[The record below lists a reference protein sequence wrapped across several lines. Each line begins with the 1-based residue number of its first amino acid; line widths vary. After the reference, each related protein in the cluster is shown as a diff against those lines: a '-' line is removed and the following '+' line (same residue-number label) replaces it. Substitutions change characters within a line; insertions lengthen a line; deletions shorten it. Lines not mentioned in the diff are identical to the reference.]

1 MSEPLVNVIRGGRV
15 ESIHRGDWV
24 LVDVHGRILA
34 HKGDPM
40 KRTYWRSSAKPF
52 QAIPTLEA
60 GAEEKYALTVEEISL
75 LCASHNGEVRHVETA
90 LAILHKMGLDES
102 ALDCGA
108 AQPMLLE
115 AAFDTVQRGESFSQ
129 LQNPCSGKH
138 SGMLAL
144 CLINGWPLENYI
156 SKDHPV
162 QKAMLKSIAHAVS
175 MDENDIGI
183 AIDGCGVPV
192 FELPLYNMALA
203 YARLSLPEAFF
214 EGAGLKAAKSVAH
227 AMTHAPFFVA
237 GTKRLDTNLMAATE
251 GRILAKLGAE
261 SVYCV
266 SLMSK
271 GMALVLKV
279 EDGSYR
285 AIDPV
290 IIDLLSRMG
299 ELSASEL
306 EKLSYHQK
314 PLLRNQRK
322 EIIGHLE
329 CVDPE
334 LDFTFDGTWSP
345 SDTRLPDVTRLPKA

>member
-24 LVDVHGRILA
+24 LVDVSGRILA

-40 KRTYWRSSAKPF
+40 KRTFWRSSAKPF
-52 QAIPTLEA
+52 QALPTLEA
-60 GAEEKYALTVEEISL
+60 GAAEKYSMTTEEISL
-75 LCASHNGEVRHVETA
+75 LCASHNGEPRHVETA
-90 LAILHKMGLDES
+90 LGLLHKMGLDES
-102 ALDCGA
+102 ALDCGP

-115 AAFDTVQRGESFSQ
+115 AAFETIGRGESFTQ

-144 CLINGWPLENYI
+144 CLLKGWPLENYI
-156 SKDHPV
+156 MKDHPV
-162 QKAMLKSIAHAVS
+162 QKEMLKSIAHAVS
-175 MDENDIGI
+175 MEEKDIGI

-203 YARLSLPEAFF
+203 YARLSLPEAYF
-214 EGAGLKAAKSVAH
+214 EGVGLRAAKTVAH
-227 AMTHAPFFVA
+227 AMTTAPFFVA
-237 GTKRLDTNLMAATE
+237 GTRRLDTNLMEATQ

-266 SLMSK
+266 SLMTK
-271 GMALVLKV
+271 GIALVLKI

-290 IIDLLSRMG
+290 VIDLLSRMG
-299 ELSASEL
+299 ALTASEL
-306 EKLSYHQK
+306 EALSYHRK

-334 LDFTFDGTWSP
+334 VDFDFDATWSP
-345 SDTRLPDVTRLPKA
+345 NVDKVMP

>member
-34 HKGDPM
+34 YKGDPM
-40 KRTYWRSSAKPF
+40 KRTFWRSSAKPF

-60 GAEEKYALTVEEISL
+60 GAAEKFSMTTEEISL
-75 LCASHNGEVRHVETA
+75 LCASHNGEQRHVDTA
-90 LAILHKMGLDES
+90 LGLLNKMGLDES

-108 AQPMLLE
+108 AQPMLQE
-115 AAFDTVQRGESFSQ
+115 AVFDTISRGESFSQ

-144 CLINGWPLENYI
+144 CLMKEWPLENYI
-156 SKDHPV
+156 LKDHPV
-162 QKAMLKSIAHAVS
+162 QRKMLKSIAHAVS
-175 MDENDIGI
+175 MEESDIGI

-214 EGAGLKAAKSVAH
+214 QGAELTAARTVAH
-227 AMTHAPFFVA
+227 AMTSAPFFVA
-237 GTKRLDTNLMAATE
+237 GTKRLDTKLMEVTE

-271 GMALVLKV
+271 GIALVLKI

-299 ELSASEL
+299 VLSASEL
-306 EKLSYHQK
+306 EALSHHRK

-329 CVDPE
+329 CIDPE
-334 LDFTFDGTWSP
+334 VDFNFDATWS
-345 SDTRLPDVTRLPKA
+345 AQA